1 MAEEIL
7 VVAEH
12 VKGKIT
18 DVTYELL
25 VLGRE
30 LATKTG
36 KPLKAVLL
44 GKGVGALASE
54 LGFADGVITMEH
66 ELLEN
71 VNVETWTN
79 GLAKIIDEMKPEVL
93 IMGSTNAL
101 MGLPSYLSE
110 KKGLPFIN
118 LCQKLDVE
126 NQDFKGNV
134 LLYGGK
140 IEGDVKPRSK
150 PVIVAIRP
158 GNYPGDQAKV
168 KKEVPVES
176 VAPPDNIQEAKVKF
190 KGYIEPDT
198 TDIDLTQCDVLISV
212 GRGIQS
218 QDNIGIAEDL
228 AKLFKNAAVSA
239 SRPVIDQGWLPTT
252 RQVGKSGVTV
262 KPKLYLALGISG
274 APEHIE
280 GMKSADMI
288 VAVNTDPK
296 APIFNFAT
304 YGIQGDIFDI
314 VPPLIESLKK

>member
-12 VKGKIT
+12 IKGKIT
-18 DVTYELL
+18 DITFELL
-25 VLGRE
+25 VLGRQ

-44 GKGVGALASE
+44 GKGVSGLTSE

-66 ELLEN
+66 DLLEN
-71 VNVETWTN
+71 VNVETWAN
-79 GLAKIIDEMKPEVL
+79 GLGKIIDEMKPDIL
-93 IMGSTNAL
+93 IVGSTNAF

-110 KKGLPFIN
+110 KKNLPFIN
-118 LCQKLDVE
+118 LCQSLDIE
-126 NQDFKGNV
+126 NADIKGNV

-140 IEGDVKPRSK
+140 IEGDVKPKAK
-150 PVIVAIRP
+150 PVIVAMRP
-158 GNYPGDQAKV
+158 GNYPGDEAKV
-168 KKEVPVES
+168 QEEVPVES

-190 KGYIEPDT
+190 KSYIEPET

-218 QDNIGIAEDL
+218 QDNIDMAEDL

-239 SRPVIDQGWLPTT
+239 SRPVIDQGWLPMT

-262 KPKLYLALGISG
+262 KPKLYIALGISG

-280 GMKSADMI
+280 GMKSADLI

-304 YGIQGDIFDI
+304 YGIEGDIFDI
-314 VPPLIESLKK
+314 LPPLMDSLKK

>member
-18 DVTYELL
+18 DVTFELL
-25 VLGRE
+25 VLGRQ
-30 LATKTG
+30 LATKTN

-44 GKGVGALASE
+44 GKSVGGLTNE

-71 VNVETWTN
+71 VNIETWAN
-79 GLAKIIDEMKPEVL
+79 GLEKIIDEVKPELL
-93 IMGSTNAL
+93 IMGSTNAF

-110 KKGLPFIN
+110 KKSLPFIN
-118 LCQKLDVE
+118 LCQSLDIE
-126 NQDFKGNV
+126 GQDIKGNV

-140 IEGDVKPRSK
+140 IEGDVKPKAR

-158 GNYPGDQAKV
+158 GNYPGDEAKV
-168 KKEVPVES
+168 QKEVPVES
-176 VAPPDNIQEAKVKF
+176 VPPPDNIQEAKMKF
-190 KGYIEPDT
+190 KSYIEPET

-218 QDNIGIAEDL
+218 QDNIDIAKDL
-228 AKLFKNAAVSA
+228 SKLFKNAAVSA
-239 SRPVIDQGWLPTT
+239 SRPVVDQGWLPMT
-252 RQVGKSGVTV
+252 RQVGKSGMTV

-280 GMKSADMI
+280 GMKSAEMI
-288 VAVNTDPK
+288 VAINTDPK

-304 YGIQGDIFDI
+304 YGIEGDIFDI
-314 VPPLIESLKK
+314 VPSLIESLKK